1 MVGQTLSHYQESG
14 ELFYRSGDK
23 MMVATIETR
32 PTLQVGTPRV
42 LLEGAY
48 ASGFLSISPASYDV
62 TPDGQRFVMVRE
74 KRVPRQLQLVLN
86 WFEQLTRLAQ
96 PRVTSKQSGLPG
108 N

>member
-62 TPDGQRFVMVRE
+62 TPDGQRFVMV
-74 KRVPRQLQLVLN
+74 KRGEESLPTQINVVLN
-86 WFEQLTRLAQ
+86 WAEEL
-96 PRVTSKQSGLPG
+96 KQKVPTD